1 MPHPAPD
8 EQLSKSRVKQLT
20 TTFNQAREALAAQD
34 FLNLSEYARTL
45 QFLANDANQTLI
57 SAQARLLEQAAE
69 RGQLQSA
76 TKALVKLKDA
86 IVAFRKSERDPAF
99 LPRTQPSFTPR
110 ITTPPQSV
118 TRPFTP
124 RPGDESFT
132 KRLGNYLVDAELVT
146 PAQIEV
152 ALADQ
157 RATGSRLGDILVAR
171 GWLKPGTIEFIMEK
185 VVVPERTGRHSKPS
199 SDGMPAKSTAG
210 ANNMSLDRATF
221 IDQNRSTFLDM
232 DELGGRH

>member
-8 EQLSKSRVKQLT
+8 EQLAKSLLKQLT
-20 TTFNQAREALAAQD
+20 TSFNQAREALAGHD
-34 FLNLSEYARTL
+34 FLGLAGYARTL
-45 QFLANDANQTLI
+45 QVLANTGNQTLI
-57 SAQARLLEQAAE
+57 GVQARLLEQAAE
-69 RGQLQSA
+69 RGQLQQA
-76 TKALVKLKDA
+76 TKSLVKLKDA
-86 IVAFRKSERDPAF
+86 IIALRQSESELSLVPRRKPT
-99 LPRTQPSFTPR
+99 LPPR

-118 TRPFTP
+118 TRPFMP

-185 VVVPERTGRHSKPS
+185 VVVPERTSRHPKAS
-199 SDGMPAKSTAG
+199 SEGTPVKSTTSP
-210 ANNMSLDRATF
+210 NNMNLDRATF

-232 DELGGRH
+232 DELGGRR

>member
-8 EQLSKSRVKQLT
+8 EPATKSRLKPLT
-20 TTFNQAREALAAQD
+20 TTFNQAREALAGQD
-34 FLNLSEYARTL
+34 FLALAEYARTL

-69 RGQLQSA
+69 RGQLQPA

-86 IVAFRKSERDPAF
+86 IVAFRKSEHEPISGQRRKPT
-99 LPRTQPSFTPR
+99 LPPR

-118 TRPFTP
+118 TRPFIP
-124 RPGDESFT
+124 RPGEESFT

-185 VVVPERTGRHSKPS
+185 VVVPERSSRHPKS
-199 SDGMPAKSTAG
+199 SPEAMPVKSAPG
-210 ANNMSLDRATF
+210 SNNMNLDRATF
-221 IDQNRSTFLDM
+221 IDQSRSTFLDTG
-232 DELGGRH
+232 ELGGRH